1 MNKNEQNGLRRLD
14 IDNILPTGFDDLT
27 GEEQNSIVKQLR
39 DQDIEMRRELL
50 SRAGKSKIAEHDIA
64 VGIETIQRLDHDKK
78 IYSKKM
84 KGETGSGTYEIDIKG
99 GDTKFI
105 VPVLII
111 FSVVTLG
118 VVAMFLLR

>member
-111 FSVVTLG
+111 FSVLTLG
-118 VVAMFLLR
+118 VVAMFVLR